1 MSDPRQ
7 REERPWGAFVV
18 LADEPDHKV
27 KRLVVRPGAR
37 LSLQRHRERS
47 EHWFVVRGSGLVTRD
62 EAEIALGPGGS
73 IDIPAGAWHRVAN
86 TGAEDL
92 VLIEVQTGTAFRED
106 DIERRADDYG
116 RAG

>member
-1 MSDPRQ
+1 MGDRRE
-7 REERPWGAFVV
+7 REERPWSAFMA
-18 LADEPDHKV
+18 LAGEPDHKV
-27 KRLVVRPGAR
+27 KRLIVRPGAR

-62 EAEIALGPGGS
+62 DALIALGAGGS
-73 IDIPAGAWHRVAN
+73 IDITAGSWHRVAN

-92 VLIEVQTGTAFRED
+92 VLIEVQIGFAFREK